1 MELTH
6 TLALCLA
13 TASLSSA
20 QARPDFSGEWV
31 RNDSAEQRSV
41 ASVGDAAFQV
51 GTPGTGWGSPL
62 AIRQDANRI
71 VVEYEFFGRY
81 DLQPK
86 LSLNFALDGSESQ
99 NPIMLSHA
107 ASMLRSHTSWRDSSL
122 VITTTFPTPPGV
134 NGGSQVRQ
142 ILTLQSPSTLLVT
155 TERDGVAGSPPIV
168 LNTVY
173 NRR

>member
-1 MELTH
+1 MRLTH
-6 TLALCLA
+6 TLALCLTSA
-13 TASLSSA
+13 AIA
-20 QARPDFSGEWV
+20 QAQVRPDFSGEWM
-31 RNDSAEQRSV
+31 RSDSAEERSV
-41 ASVGDAAFQV
+41 AAVGDAAFRV

-62 AIRQDANRI
+62 TIRQDAARL

-86 LSLNFALDGSESQ
+86 LSYTFALDGSESR

-107 ASMLRSHTSWRDSSL
+107 ETIVRSRAAWRDSSL
-122 VITTTFPTPPGV
+122 VITTMFPTPPGV

-142 ILTLQSPSTLLVT
+142 ILTLRSPTTLLIT
-155 TERDGVAGSPPIV
+155 TERDGVTGSPPVV

-173 NRR
+173 TKR